1 MHFPRMSEKN
11 DGLNFNR
18 GLNFMFPRND
28 AVRNTPFDLIFG
40 TDRLLHARCGG
51 GGGGTGGKAGFGGV
65 RASGRYNVLRGL
77 ILGGQFWNAQNVKG
91 VEI

>member
-51 GGGGTGGKAGFGGV
+51 V
-65 RASGRYNVLRGL
+65 RASGRYNFLRGL
-77 ILGGQFWNAQNVKG
+77 ILGVNFGMHKM
-91 VEI
+91 

>member
-51 GGGGTGGKAGFGGV
+51 GGGGGKGGKAGFGGV
-65 RASGRYNVLRGL
+65 RASGR
-77 ILGGQFWNAQNVKG
+77 
-91 VEI
+91 

>member
-28 AVRNTPFDLIFG
+28 AVRNTPFELILG
-40 TDRLLHARCGG
+40 TDLLLHA
-51 GGGGTGGKAGFGGV
+51 TGGWGWGWG
-65 RASGRYNVLRGL
+65 
-77 ILGGQFWNAQNVKG
+77 
-91 VEI
+91 